1 MSGVRKQLLTK
12 EDRFISTKRSGD
24 ESSAQKIDEES
35 NFQTFQLK
43 GKGWKDVRSK
53 KRKKNSSDNSESK
66 YF

>member
-24 ESSAQKIDEES
+24 ESSTQKIDEES

-43 GKGWKDVRSK
+43 GKGRKDVR
-53 KRKKNSSDNSESK
+53 
-66 YF
+66 